1 MDIVF
6 YASIGITITCV
17 LAFFLVPL
25 LTKPS
30 VEEARLLE
38 WVKTGR
44 PTAPRLRTRERLQS
58 TLSTSIQKAKGT
70 VGLQQDSS
78 TIARLASAGFRDP
91 DAAELYFGARILLP
105 LLGVVAVSFITS
117 NIMGSIMIGGG
128 VGYIGPDMWLRMMVK
143 RRRERIRRGF
153 PDAVDLLSICM
164 DAGLGLDQALLRVGT
179 ELTIAHPDISEEII
193 QLNME
198 QRAGKPRI
206 EAWQSMSDRTEIS
219 DVKAFTSMLIQ
230 TDRFG
235 TPILAALGRLS
246 TDMRLKRRQR
256 AEEAAAKA
264 KIKILF
270 PLAVFIF
277 PCIFIV
283 LLAPALISIAKT
295 LGSLG
300 K

>member
-1 MDIVF
+1 MELIF
-6 YASIGITITCV
+6 YVSIAATVACV
-17 LAFFLVPL
+17 IGFFLVPV

-30 VEEARLLE
+30 AEEARLLE
-38 WVKTGR
+38 WVNTGR
-44 PTAPRLRTRERLQS
+44 PEAPRLRVRERLQS
-58 TLSTSIQKAKGT
+58 TLSSSIQKAKGT
-70 VGLQQDSS
+70 VGIQQDNS
-78 TIARLASAGFRDP
+78 TIARLAIAGFRAP
-91 DAAELYFGARILLP
+91 DAAELYFGGRILCP
-105 LLGVVAVSFITS
+105 LVCVVVVTFLTS
-117 NIMGSIMIGGG
+117 NILGALTMGGG
-128 VGYIGPDMWLRMMVK
+128 VGYVLPDMWLRAMVK
-143 RRRERIRRGF
+143 RRRERIRKGF
-153 PDAVDLLSICM
+153 PDAVDLLAICM
-164 DAGLGLDQALLRVGT
+164 DAGLGLDQALLRVGA
-179 ELTIAHPDISEEII
+179 ELAIAQPDISQELA

-198 QRAGKPRI
+198 QRAGKPRL

-219 DVKAFTSMLIQ
+219 DVAAFTSMLIQ

-235 TPILAALGRLS
+235 TPILSALGRLS
-246 TDMRLKRRQR
+246 SDMRLKRRQK

-270 PLAVFIF
+270 PLALFIF